1 MELALLGNAALFIFG
16 FILEMGWLTFGDSS
30 NDNDQNDDTPDN
42 TDPENEINVGFD
54 QTLFGTIAAGADTN
68 DQITAEPKDGA
79 VALFGHGGDD
89 IITGGDLND
98 WLEGDA
104 GNDVIIA
111 NSGND
116 TVFGGTGADTLYGL
130 DGADALYGDADN
142 DMIEG
147 NRGDD
152 YLYGGQGDDTL
163 SGGGGLDTIFGGD
176 GYDILTSDRADNT
189 ADYTRGMGD
198 KLDGG
203 TGDDRLIFTN
213 NDTVLGGEGSD
224 LFQMVTTD
232 GSTDMA
238 VIDDFDPAVDSLEI
252 HYTPRQDENGN
263 DIVPTLSYQIMSDD
277 NVTLVYLDGQAIA
290 GLGGAITDTSAI
302 SLIAKNDSLYDGVS
316 SV

>member
-1 MELALLGNAALFIFG
+1 
-16 FILEMGWLTFGDSS
+16 
-30 NDNDQNDDTPDN
+30 
-42 TDPENEINVGFD
+42 
-54 QTLFGTIAAGADTN
+54 
-68 DQITAEPKDGA
+68 
-79 VALFGHGGDD
+79 
-89 IITGGDLND
+89 
-98 WLEGDA
+98 
-104 GNDVIIA
+104 
-111 NSGND
+111 
-116 TVFGGTGADTLYGL
+116 
-130 DGADALYGDADN
+130 
-142 DMIEG
+142 
-147 NRGDD
+147 
-152 YLYGGQGDDTL
+152 
-163 SGGGGLDTIFGGD
+163 
-176 GYDILTSDRADNT
+176 
-189 ADYTRGMGD
+189 MGD

-277 NVTLVYLDGQAIA
+277 NVTLVYLDGQAIE